1 MIFIVKKIAIEEE
14 KEPLQPLPVQKGP
27 KNNGKVKL
35 TNEKN
40 RDPFE
45 DFKKSVNQAIKEKSK
60 KASFMNAKTVDP

>member
-1 MIFIVKKIAIEEE
+1 M
-14 KEPLQPLPVQKGP
+14 
-27 KNNGKVKL
+27 
-35 TNEKN
+35 NEKN